1 MLDEIKLVLGEGK
14 KITKHIESQAVL
26 EGIVK
31 GRFINSCSD
40 IVSSLT
46 APLDFKNVSD
56 MEVWLWRWYS
66 GI

>member
-14 KITKHIESQAVL
+14 KITKHIESQVVL

-46 APLDFKNVSD
+46 ALLDFKNVSD
-56 MEVWLWRWYS
+56 MEVWLWRWCS